1 MSYTPT
7 TWVTGDTVT
16 ATKLN
21 KLEQGVANAGSA
33 LICTATYSSSISVP
47 DYVLDKTVQEIYD
60 ALLSGT
66 PAYIKFQYGVLGTDY
81 TSHLFLAPIIKIYS
95 YATTDVIKILASR
108 PYNTGGDKN
117 NYGYIH
123 SPSIIAFSAS
133 SMSDYPVR
141 DSSASVPIATLDVSG
156 AMF

>member
-1 MSYTPT
+1 MAYTPT

-33 LICTATYSSSISVP
+33 LICNCTNNGSYIA
-47 DYVLDKTVQEIYD
+47 LDKTVQEIYD

-66 PAYIKFQYGVLGTDY
+66 PAYIKYQYGVLGTDY
-81 TSHLFLAPIIKIYS
+81 ASHLYLAPIIKIYS
-95 YATTDVIKILASR
+95 YDTTNVIKICASR
-108 PYNTGGDKN
+108 PYNTGSDKN
-117 NYGYIH
+117 NYGHIH
-123 SPSIIAFSAS
+123 SPSVIAFSAS

-156 AMF
+156 SMI